1 MTMVVAPFAS
11 LLKKIFVLALL
22 VGSGVVQSLCRRA
35 GKRTETVLR
44 HAKVPS
50 FSSVRVRGVGAAR
63 SLLLTGGG
71 DGGVGV
77 GSGGGDSGDGG
88 SGGGGA
94 GPSTS
99 LQSSMGKTIGAVA
112 AAGYLTSWVL
122 LIGVI
127 FVQATKVWADML
139 SCIKELKDEIKVLEM
154 ELTKAPA
161 GSVARLMEDKKWKE
175 DSLQSW
181 VLMRTFVYILLLNL
195 GSRLVLACVLASQRA
210 ND

>member
-1 MTMVVAPFAS
+1 MVVAPSAS

-22 VGSGVVQSLCRRA
+22 VGSGVVQSLCRRF
-35 GKRTETVLR
+35 
-44 HAKVPS
+44 S
-50 FSSVRVRGVGAAR
+50 SISSVRVLGEGTAH
-63 SLLLTGGG
+63 SLLLSGGG

-88 SGGGGA
+88 GGGGGGA

-99 LQSSMGKTIGAVA
+99 LQSSVGKTIGAVA

-127 FVQATKVWADML
+127 SVQATKVWADML

-161 GSVARLMEDKKWKE
+161 GSVASRLMEDKKWKE
-175 DSLQSW
+175 DKLQSW

-210 ND
+210 NE